1 MTHSDKSKGLGEDGG
16 RGGSQ
21 RQQRHVTAGAMV
33 SEGMCDQ
40 KAATLRLK
48 VRYLWLPE
56 WKHRRMRTQNI

>member
-1 MTHSDKSKGLGEDGG
+1 MTKARGWGRTGAKGGL
-16 RGGSQ
+16 Q

-56 WKHRRMRTQNI
+56 WKHGRMRTQNI